1 MTKNRYNFPDASYG
15 HSCVWPIAKIKV
27 RCWTHIGVS
36 KSVGVCM
43 KIFACNEIILNDCV
57 KSEYIYWNLLRE
69 QKEANL
75 LTNVK

>member
-1 MTKNRYNFPDASYG
+1 MTKNWYNFPDASYG
-15 HSCVWPIAKIKV
+15 HSCVWPIKIEV
-27 RCWTHIGVS
+27 RCWTRIGGS

-57 KSEYIYWNLLRE
+57 KSDYIYRNLLRE
-69 QKEANL
+69 QNKVKL